1 MRGRFVD
8 ILSNILTIKL
18 FARSQHEDQYFGES
32 ISKTS
37 DAFREN
43 DFELW
48 RLWTFLEVI
57 TTAIWVVTILAA
69 VYGWQVGTVSTAQ
82 FAMILPLTLQVT
94 QTSWWI
100 SEILTNVFQRL
111 GEIQEGIESMI
122 KKQHVLDKDDARA
135 LMFSKGDIEFKN
147 VSFAYGAKN
156 VIKNL
161 NLKIPSGQK
170 VGLIGESGAGKSTLV
185 QIFLRLYDINDGHI
199 MIDGQS
205 IDDITQ
211 ESLRDNI
218 SVIPQMSDLLHR
230 TIRENIN
237 YGRLD
242 ASDSEI
248 ILAARKAQ
256 AHDFILE
263 LEDKQGNRAYDAEVG
278 ERGVRLSGGQRQ
290 RVAISRAILK
300 NSPILVL
307 DEATS
312 ALDSESEQAIQKSM
326 LELMDGKTVLAI
338 AHRLSTIAHLDRLL
352 VMKDG
357 KIIEDGS
364 HEALIAKDGHYAR
377 LWHLQSGGFLK
388 V

>member
-1 MRGRFVD
+1 
-8 ILSNILTIKL
+8 
-18 FARSQHEDQYFGES
+18 
-32 ISKTS
+32 
-37 DAFREN
+37 
-43 DFELW
+43 
-48 RLWTFLEVI
+48 
-57 TTAIWVVTILAA
+57 
-69 VYGWQVGTVSTAQ
+69 
-82 FAMILPLTLQVT
+82 
-94 QTSWWI
+94 
-100 SEILTNVFQRL
+100 
-111 GEIQEGIESMI
+111 
-122 KKQHVLDKDDARA
+122 
-135 LMFSKGDIEFKN
+135 
-147 VSFAYGAKN
+147 
-156 VIKNL
+156 
-161 NLKIPSGQK
+161 
-170 VGLIGESGAGKSTLV
+170 
-185 QIFLRLYDINDGHI
+185 
-199 MIDGQS
+199 
-205 IDDITQ
+205 
-211 ESLRDNI
+211 
-218 SVIPQMSDLLHR
+218 
-230 TIRENIN
+230 
-237 YGRLD
+237 
-242 ASDSEI
+242 
-248 ILAARKAQ
+248 LAARKAQ

>member
-1 MRGRFVD
+1 MFFKNYDYLPPDYGRPIPEKLMPFIWHFVRQMKMQFILIFILFSLSAI
-8 ILSNILTIKL
+8 ILSIIPYFIQVFVEALEQVESKEDVWSALQWPIIGFFSFILVIQPILAQAGNYVQARTLPHFSGLIRRQLALYMHQHSYDYYQNDFAGRLAGKVIETPTAINDVVYSFNILTIKL

-199 MIDGQS
+199 MMMQV
-205 IDDITQ
+205 TPKLYWQ
-211 ESLRDNI
+211 
-218 SVIPQMSDLLHR
+218 
-230 TIRENIN
+230 
-237 YGRLD
+237 
-242 ASDSEI
+242 
-248 ILAARKAQ
+248 
-256 AHDFILE
+256 
-263 LEDKQGNRAYDAEVG
+263 
-278 ERGVRLSGGQRQ
+278 
-290 RVAISRAILK
+290 
-300 NSPILVL
+300 
-307 DEATS
+307 
-312 ALDSESEQAIQKSM
+312 
-326 LELMDGKTVLAI
+326 
-338 AHRLSTIAHLDRLL
+338 
-352 VMKDG
+352 
-357 KIIEDGS
+357 
-364 HEALIAKDGHYAR
+364 HEKHKRMTL
-377 LWHLQSGGFLK
+377 F
-388 V
+388 